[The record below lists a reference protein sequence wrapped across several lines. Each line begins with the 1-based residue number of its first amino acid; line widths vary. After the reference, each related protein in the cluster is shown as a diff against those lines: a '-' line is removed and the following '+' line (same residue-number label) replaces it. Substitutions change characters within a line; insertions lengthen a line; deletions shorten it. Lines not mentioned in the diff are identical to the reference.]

1 MSSRMNRWTG
11 VEITGGVTG
20 WATAQR
26 DFYYYNGSQREYA
39 TNYRQRVMNISYGMQ
54 LWRTLEL
61 GDFWRIRYGA
71 QILYGEQYFNLSF
84 HNGNTGQAFDIEGHE
99 SCLMAGLSLMAGCQL
114 LPNLGIYV
122 GPEFST
128 HQNPNRIRLFGSEN
142 YIGPRMVVQYN
153 VTEELFVTLESSWG
167 LFNSNRSWHT
177 DNNTY
182 TADTPTGELTYYG
195 EKTERS
201 TLRARAGIGIYV
213 GLTFA
218 DGCTHRPL
226 AHSLKLPNKNNRYY
240 YNYYK

>member
-1 MSSRMNRWTG
+1 MIALTLMCAGQTLMSSRMNRWTG

-99 SCLMAGLSLMAGCQL
+99 SYLMAGLSLMAGCQL

-153 VTEELFVTLESSWG
+153 VTEELFVTLETSWG
-167 LFNSNRSWHT
+167 LLNNNLFHFSDNKIYTT
-177 DNNTY
+177 DTR
-182 TADTPTGELTYYG
+182 TGELTYYS
-195 EKTERS
+195 EKREGVPFA
-201 TLRARAGIGIYV
+201 LV
-213 GLTFA
+213 LGLGYMW
-218 DGCTHRPL
+218 D
-226 AHSLKLPNKNNRYY
+226 
-240 YNYYK
+240 

>member
-1 MSSRMNRWTG
+1 MIALTLMCAGQTLMSSRMNRWTG

-99 SCLMAGLSLMAGCQL
+99 SYLMAGLSLMAGCQL
-114 LPNLGIYV
+114 LPNLGIYE
-122 GPEFST
+122 GLEFST
-128 HQNPNRIRLFGSEN
+128 HQNPRWIRLFGSEN

-195 EKTERS
+195 GKREGVPFA
-201 TLRARAGIGIYV
+201 LV
-213 GLTFA
+213 LGLGYMW
-218 DGCTHRPL
+218 D
-226 AHSLKLPNKNNRYY
+226 
-240 YNYYK
+240 